1 MLYLN
6 SYISTTD
13 NMVNNVDY
21 LSILK
26 IGLEVPIYFV
36 ALVTITYKPLA
47 CFVKLFISVIYLTFC
62 SVHYFHDLD

>member
-1 MLYLN
+1 
-6 SYISTTD
+6 
-13 NMVNNVDY
+13 MVNNVDY

-47 CFVKLFISVIYLTFC
+47 CFVNFLLCALFS
-62 SVHYFHDLD
+62 